1 MAFRS
6 EVIGSLL
13 RPSYLAEARTKLEA
27 GQLAPADFKRIED
40 HAVDEAAA
48 LQETAGIDVIT
59 DGEQRRYAFY
69 GHLVESLA
77 GFDKLG
83 GWAIPFRNE
92 SGEQLV
98 LQRPVVVERLR
109 WKRSMCG
116 EEWVYLRSRKSRAG
130 KVTMLSAQQAA
141 AYYDPEKSK
150 GAYPT
155 RDAYLEDIVDFSRR
169 EVDELIR
176 LGCTYIQ
183 IDAPQYAALL
193 DPQMREG
200 YRQRGSDPDQ
210 MIDRCIE
217 MDNAII
223 DGHPGITFGIHI
235 CRGNNQSKF
244 YASGDYEPISR
255 IFSQTHFQRFLL
267 EYDDQ
272 RSGGFEPL
280 RHVPEDRTVVLGLV
294 TTKKP
299 QLEPADEL
307 RQRIDEAAR
316 YIPLERLALSPQC
329 GFASTMEGNR
339 VSQEDQR
346 RKLELVGRVAREVW
360 GSAATKPASGV
371 VSEQR

>member
-1 MAFRS
+1 VTYRS

-13 RPSYLAEARTKLEA
+13 RPAYLVDARKQLES
-27 GQLAPADFKRIED
+27 GELAPADFKASED
-40 HAVDEAAA
+40 RAVDEAIA
-48 LQETAGIDVIT
+48 LQQSTGIDVIT

-69 GHLVESLA
+69 GHLVESLD
-77 GFDKLG
+77 GFDKFG
-83 GWAIPFRNE
+83 GWAIPFRDE
-92 SGEQLV
+92 SGEELV
-98 LQRPVVVERLR
+98 LKRPVVVEKLR
-109 WKRSMCG
+109 WKRGMCA
-116 EEWVYLRSRKSRAG
+116 EEWVYLRSRRPRAG

-150 GAYPT
+150 GAYTT
-155 RDAYLEDIVDFSRR
+155 RDAYLADIVDFSRR

-193 DPQMREG
+193 DPKMREG

-210 MIDRCIE
+210 LIDRCIE

-267 EYDDQ
+267 EYDDA

-280 RHVPEDRTVVLGLV
+280 RHVPQDRFVVLGLV

-299 QLEPADEL
+299 QLESAEEL
-307 RQRIDEAAR
+307 RQRIEEAAR
-316 YIPLERLALSPQC
+316 YFPLDRLALSPQC

-339 VSQEDQR
+339 VSPEDQR
-346 RKLELVGRVAREVW
+346 RKLELVASVAREVW
-360 GSAATKPASGV
+360 GGH
-371 VSEQR
+371 